1 MNYKSDIG
9 YRKEILKRLLNAII
23 VHEDEIISAL
33 KADFHKPEFETV
45 VTETSY
51 VISDLKHT
59 IKSKSLGNAKKS
71 IPFCS

>member
-33 KADFHKPEFETV
+33 KADFHKKAR
-45 VTETSY
+45 
-51 VISDLKHT
+51 VILW
-59 IKSKSLGNAKKS
+59 KKNVQ
-71 IPFCS
+71 